1 MFGHCF
7 VKAVALIHK
16 WLNTVKKYMMCT
28 EYLPV
33 SVLGME
39 DTLVSHGNK
48 EPASSKITF

>member
-16 WLNTVKKYMMCT
+16 WLNTFKKYLM
-28 EYLPV
+28 PV

-48 EPASSKITF
+48 EPASSKIMF